1 MREFI
6 LETRDGLLTKGV
18 MTVSALSRSIRDVV
32 ESRFPVLWVSGEIS
46 NYMRARSGHAYFVLK
61 DEQAQLRCVMFR
73 HRGQYLDWTPADG
86 MQVEVQAVLS
96 LYEPRGDLQLN
107 VEAMRRAGAGALYER
122 FLRLR
127 DTLEKEGLFAPESKR
142 PLPAFPMRVGV
153 VTSTKAAALRDIL
166 STLRRRNPAISII
179 VYPTLVQGGG
189 AAARI
194 AAALAEASRRA
205 ECDVIILARG
215 GGSIEDLWSFNE
227 ESVARAI
234 RACAIPVVSGV
245 GHETDIT
252 IADLAADRRAP
263 TPTAAAEMVSPDAAE
278 VLRRIRQLT
287 RSATSAATRRI
298 ESAMQRIDGM
308 ARRLEHP
315 RHRIQLQSERIRHLA
330 GKLNAAHAD
339 LIARSQWQLGQA
351 LHRLHRSTPSTAA
364 FGARTLELAER
375 IARSAQQGLSA
386 AGQRIDWLS
395 TNLQHLDPMKVL
407 ARGYSVVRDE
417 HGGIVRSSGKTA
429 VGASLD
435 ITLASGRL
443 GARVERVE

>member
-1 MREFI
+1 
-6 LETRDGLLTKGV
+6 
-18 MTVSALSRSIRDVV
+18 MTVSALARNIRDVV
-32 ESRFPVLWVSGEIS
+32 ESRFPVLWVRGEIS

-86 MQVEVQAVLS
+86 MQVEVQALLS

-127 DTLEKEGLFAPESKR
+127 DSLEKEGLFAPESKR
-142 PLPAFPMRVGV
+142 PLPTFPTTVGI

-166 STLRRRNPAISII
+166 STLRRRNPAIRVII
-179 VYPTLVQGGG
+179 YPTLVQGAG
-189 AAARI
+189 AAVEI
-194 AAALAEASRRA
+194 AAALNEASMRA

-227 ESVARAI
+227 EVVARAI
-234 RACAIPVVSGV
+234 RACSIPVVSGV
-245 GHETDIT
+245 GHESDIT

-263 TPTAAAEMVSPDAAE
+263 TPTGAAEMVSPEATE
-278 VLRRIRQLT
+278 MLRQLRQLA
-287 RSATSAATRRI
+287 RSASVATKRSI
-298 ESAMQRIDGM
+298 ESAMQRVDGL

-315 RHRIQLQSERIRHLA
+315 RHRIELQSGKIQQLL

-339 LIARSQWQLGQA
+339 LVTRSRWQVGQA
-351 LHRLHRSTPSTAA
+351 LHRMHRGLPSPGTHSARTRELLERITRSTHQRLSVANQ
-364 FGARTLELAER
+364 RAE
-375 IARSAQQGLSA
+375 
-386 AGQRIDWLS
+386 WLS
-395 TNLQHLDPMKVL
+395 TNLQHLDPMNVL

-417 HGGIVRSSGKTA
+417 HGRIIRSTVGTNL
-429 VGASLD
+429 GASID

-443 GARVERVE
+443 GARVEKIG